1 MTRCNRCKVS
11 SGRFFRKVHFGAKKG
26 GFGKSAGR
34 KTAIRPAGTAR
45 ELPAGAIAA
54 DAYCSDVRS
63 DASASRLF
71 GPLFGHA
78 DPAERINGKG
88 RYGMRK
94 AVRIVS
100 NGFERLRELLTRLE
114 LVTSSLPR
122 KCSTTELQQ
131 QLLHWS
137 GAKVRKKNETTKK
150 IADLVAL
157 FSLPAPK
164 PAESRTKKRPHG
176 RCAVRAIAVRA
187 DGSRP
192 AGSPS
197 PAGRLRADSKNRR
210 KKSRRSGGD
219 LREFAIFGCRI
230 GNRSH
235 VRAPAIRRI
244 ASTGPAR
251 PSRPAERP
259 RPQPAQDDPPRKDDA
274 RRKDNR
280 MRIY

>member
-131 QLLHWS
+131 HSSLKCD
-137 GAKVRKKNETTKK
+137 AKVGNKIESTKNFASFLRLSMQKKY
-150 IADLVAL
+150 
-157 FSLPAPK
+157 
-164 PAESRTKKRPHG
+164 RRP
-176 RCAVRAIAVRA
+176 IAV
-187 DGSRP
+187 P
-192 AGSPS
+192 
-197 PAGRLRADSKNRR
+197 
-210 KKSRRSGGD
+210 
-219 LREFAIFGCRI
+219 
-230 GNRSH
+230 
-235 VRAPAIRRI
+235 
-244 ASTGPAR
+244 
-251 PSRPAERP
+251 
-259 RPQPAQDDPPRKDDA
+259 
-274 RRKDNR
+274 
-280 MRIY
+280 